1 VKRLGDPVEPM
12 FSELETH
19 SPTLSDSPL
28 AHLLQRDSGLI
39 QIVDA
44 ALADATVR
52 AGKHLACRPGCTQ
65 CCHGAFAISPLDA
78 FRLRTAMT
86 EMAAAHPEQA
96 AAIAARAQRYLVE
109 FKASFPGDRETG
121 LLGTS
126 EEDQAAFEEFAN
138 EAACPALNPES
149 GLCDVYAARP
159 MTCRVFGP
167 PVRTVDDENSA
178 DGLAVC
184 ELCFSQATSEEI
196 AAAEMILP
204 HAEEQEVLA
213 ELEEIEPSAGET
225 IVAYCLTFP
234 LRNGSET
241 IAS

>member
-1 VKRLGDPVEPM
+1 MKKPGKADKAVLSK
-12 FSELETH
+12 LETQ
-19 SPTLSDSPL
+19 SPKSTESPV
-28 AHLLQRDSGLI
+28 ARLLQQDATLI
-39 QIVDA
+39 QIVDSALTDA
-44 ALADATVR
+44 AAR

-65 CCHGAFAISPLDA
+65 CCYGAFAISPLDA

-86 EMAAAHPEQA
+86 ELASADSERA
-96 AAIAARAQRYLVE
+96 AAISARAQSYLAE
-109 FKASFPGDRETG
+109 FGPSFPGDCTTG
-121 LLGTS
+121 ILGTR
-126 EEDQAAFEEFAN
+126 EEDQAAFEDFAN
-138 EAACPALNPES
+138 EAACPALNPKS
-149 GLCDVYAARP
+149 GLCDVYDARP

-225 IVAYCLTFP
+225 IVAYCLTLP